1 MQVQKC
7 RFFVL
12 LLPVLYLLYG
22 VSLALQFGNN
32 ADLINTITNSCILLL
47 TTLILTKLAKLK
59 NWIDF
64 IWFCVFILY
73 IFVLLHLVAYISIG
87 DFVNSTYTGNFHI
100 QKEMINLIPFTTIE
114 NTFQQTLPTM
124 PTIIQIIGNVLLL
137 CPLSFFLLYFK
148 ITSTAEKTILVIF
161 LTSCG
166 IELLQFAQ
174 TTMITGFESISL
186 PPNRSTDVDDII
198 LNTLSGLIGVLL
210 AYAIPPV
217 RKRINKRR

>member
-12 LLPVLYLLYG
+12 LLPVLYLIYG

-32 ADLINTITNSCILLL
+32 ADLINSITNSCILLL
-47 TTLILTKLAKLK
+47 TTLILTKMAKLK

-73 IFVLLHLVAYISIG
+73 IFVLLDLVAYISIG
-87 DFVNSTYTGNFHI
+87 DFVNSTYTGDFHI

-148 ITSTAEKTILVIF
+148 ITSTAGKTILVIF

>member
-73 IFVLLHLVAYISIG
+73 IFVLLHLVVYISIG

-148 ITSTAEKTILVIF
+148 ITSTAGKTILVIF

>member
-32 ADLINTITNSCILLL
+32 ADLINTIANSCLLFIATIILA
-47 TTLILTKLAKLK
+47 KMAKLK
-59 NWIDF
+59 NWLDF

-73 IFVLLHLVAYISIG
+73 IFILLHLVAYISIG
-87 DFVNSTYTGNFHI
+87 DFVNSIYTGNFHI

-114 NTFQQTLPTM
+114 NTFTQTLPTM

-137 CPLSFFLLYFK
+137 SPLSFFLLYFK
-148 ITSTAEKTILVIF
+148 ITNSGWKALMVVF

-166 IELLQFAQ
+166 IELLQFIQ
-174 TTMITGFESISL
+174 TTMITGFEGISL
-186 PPNRSTDVDDII
+186 PPDRSTDVDDII
-198 LNTLSGLIGVLL
+198 LNTLSGLIGILF
-210 AYAIPPV
+210 AYIIPPV

>member
-47 TTLILTKLAKLK
+47 TTLILTKLVKLK

-148 ITSTAEKTILVIF
+148 ITSTAGKTILVIF

>member
-32 ADLINTITNSCILLL
+32 ADLINTIANSCLLFIA
-47 TTLILTKLAKLK
+47 TIILTKMAKLK
-59 NWIDF
+59 NWLDF

-73 IFVLLHLVAYISIG
+73 IFILLHLVAYISIG

-114 NTFQQTLPTM
+114 NTFTQTLPTM

-137 CPLSFFLLYFK
+137 SPLSFFLLYFK
-148 ITSTAEKTILVIF
+148 ITKSGWKALLVVF

-166 IELLQFAQ
+166 IELLQFVQ
-174 TTMITGFESISL
+174 TTMITGFESLSL
-186 PPNRSTDVDDII
+186 PPERSTDVDDII
-198 LNTLSGLIGVLL
+198 LNTLSGLIGVVL
-210 AYAIPPV
+210 AYSIPQV

>member
-12 LLPVLYLLYG
+12 LLPVLYLIYG

-32 ADLINTITNSCILLL
+32 ADLINSITNSCILLL
-47 TTLILTKLAKLK
+47 TTLILTKMAKLK

-87 DFVNSTYTGNFHI
+87 DFVNSTYTGDFHI

-148 ITSTAEKTILVIF
+148 ITSTAGKTILVIF

-186 PPNRSTDVDDII
+186 PPNRSTDVDDIL

>member
-12 LLPVLYLLYG
+12 LLPVLYLIYG

-32 ADLINTITNSCILLL
+32 ADLINSITNSCILLL
-47 TTLILTKLAKLK
+47 TTLILTKMAKLK

-87 DFVNSTYTGNFHI
+87 DFVNSTYTGDFHI

-148 ITSTAEKTILVIF
+148 ITSTAGKTILVIF

>member
-1 MQVQKC
+1 MQVQNC

-32 ADLINTITNSCILLL
+32 ADLINTIANSCLLFIA
-47 TTLILTKLAKLK
+47 TIILTKMAKLK
-59 NWIDF
+59 NWLDF

-73 IFVLLHLVAYISIG
+73 IFILLHLVAYISIG

-114 NTFQQTLPTM
+114 NTITQTLPTM

-137 CPLSFFLLYFK
+137 SPLSFFLLYFK
-148 ITSTAEKTILVIF
+148 ITKSGWKALLVVF

-166 IELLQFAQ
+166 IELLQFVQ
-174 TTMITGFESISL
+174 TTMITGFESMSL
-186 PPNRSTDVDDII
+186 PPDRSTDVDDII

-210 AYAIPPV
+210 AYSIPQV

>member
-32 ADLINTITNSCILLL
+32 ADLINTIANSCLLFIA
-47 TTLILTKLAKLK
+47 TIILTKMAKLK
-59 NWIDF
+59 NWLDF

-73 IFVLLHLVAYISIG
+73 IFILLHLVAYISIG

-114 NTFQQTLPTM
+114 NTFTQTLPTM

-137 CPLSFFLLYFK
+137 SPLSFFLLYFK
-148 ITSTAEKTILVIF
+148 ITKSGWKALLVVF

-166 IELLQFAQ
+166 IELLQFVQ
-174 TTMITGFESISL
+174 TTMITGFESMSL
-186 PPNRSTDVDDII
+186 PPDRSTDVDDII
-198 LNTLSGLIGVLL
+198 LNTLSGLIGVVL
-210 AYAIPPV
+210 AYSIPQV

>member
-32 ADLINTITNSCILLL
+32 ADLINTIANSCLLFIA
-47 TTLILTKLAKLK
+47 TIILTKMAKLK
-59 NWIDF
+59 NWLDF

-73 IFVLLHLVAYISIG
+73 IFILLHLVAYISIG

-114 NTFQQTLPTM
+114 NTITQTLPTM

-137 CPLSFFLLYFK
+137 SPLSFFLLYFK
-148 ITSTAEKTILVIF
+148 ITKSGWKALLVVF

-166 IELLQFAQ
+166 IELLQFVQ
-174 TTMITGFESISL
+174 TTMITGFESMSL
-186 PPNRSTDVDDII
+186 PPDRSTDVDDII
-198 LNTLSGLIGVLL
+198 LNTLSGLIGVVL
-210 AYAIPPV
+210 AYSIPQV